1 MAAANILSPPMKRD
15 TRHLFFLLALWLLS
29 CTALSAES
37 VYRWYTDADE
47 LREAVRATGGRPV
60 LIFFGKSNCEDCN
73 VVWTLKNYLQPESQD
88 FLSYMEKN
96 QILGLKI
103 KDTNVLMAGWSH
115 LKTLNWTSTED
126 SIFGGE
132 KKTQRSPF
140 LAFVQLDPESSSTG
154 KLAPS
159 KEIINSFGTAAPLKE
174 KITCSNVLAWLAK
187 LQKTTA
193 FLKVYSPDQV
203 PDPGEDGDDSGE
215 TGGDTGG
222 DDPTV
227 DEMPYH
233 WYTDVDKLRD
243 AVKVYDRPVLI
254 FFGKSNCSICN
265 TVWNNSGYLEPT
277 SEEFLSY
284 MEENQVFGLKIRD
297 STLYNPVWKHLKSLN
312 WNNTNDTIFGGGTK
326 EQNSPFLSFV
336 RFNPENDSTGDL
348 DPETDI
354 IKCFDTASTAKEKY
368 TRSNVLAWLTK
379 LMSTE
384 EFQEAFATAEPE
396 GEVLEF
402 WETAEDL
409 GVTSA
414 GSYDT
419 SQGVARVETGFNA
432 ETPELK
438 FTFAAKAGRR
448 YVFSVTGSS
457 ATGAPSLAELV
468 SSSENLSATIYP
480 LGTPETPVLPET
492 GSGFAVLDEGVF
504 FVPEKTGNYVLCLK
518 LDQAPSGDLPFALR
532 YHYSPYTGKAGSADT
547 PFWTWNEANVGK
559 WTMDYDGVVKTTEK
573 RPFLLYVGGV
583 AWCPHCVVTD
593 RLVFDNAA
601 FQSAVKGYPLVML
614 DNRRRGEATGPSLLY
629 SPEYQSYLQSEL
641 KQTRGISSDLE
652 ETIAAKLSRNHE
664 IQESL
669 CLPGASTI
677 PYPTLLF
684 CETDGKGGVRV
695 VDRVIPLTIPEGAD
709 LSEFSQELVES
720 MASLLDDKSEEKD
733 NESSTTEAVL
743 SLGSDGFNE
752 NALIGGLDCVDWRI
766 LEASASANWKLQVA
780 STEAGTGY
788 ESDAVLTLSLYDE
801 DGTTLKQSVTGSWSD
816 APELLFNVV
825 EDQKLLLKISVDNAQ
840 ETTVPYV
847 LKGET
852 SLPPYEI
859 AFQQAEWPVTGNT
872 TGTCDITLTWKK
884 LVTDTTETGK
894 VRLVLPE
901 GVTCN
906 GSTEIPFGG
915 TASGSLNVTLSGLQ
929 RRQAE
934 SAASVDS
941 TLSLEAVENCRVA
954 KPGEATVKYYTLP
967 ILGKVASGET
977 LNLTMSENADG
988 KTTLAILSGYGN
1000 NTLSVETTNAPEWL
1014 TVRVVNDQLV
1024 FEGTPTSSGDVEFT
1038 VTLKTGDRT
1047 GGSYPVKLQV
1057 KPLSDLNPAAANTTH
1072 FTGRVYPTDENGDK
1086 RTSDVIENGDKRTS
1100 DVIKITRDTEK
1111 RQLVVTVQGEHDKS
1125 FTLSDWS
1132 LDSQTN
1138 SVTAKDQAVSPI
1150 IDLAMTP
1157 AGEGTGEL
1165 TLGGK
1170 YSILFSPD
1178 VTATTAEDYL
1188 GRFHVAMSFGGSKD
1202 FQGFGFLQFTVKEA
1216 GSVAL
1221 TGEMPNGATL
1231 GETALQ
1237 LCKATDATDAALDF
1251 YLTFNDESVL
1261 SGELTINRQSDTK
1274 ESGTR
1279 ISGCDGVKW
1288 HQKDSSVFFASQ
1300 SCGVT
1305 FDPSK
1310 GILDQLVG
1318 SDKYQTLDLY
1328 VFGKSDDL
1336 SDIALPNNVVGAL
1349 LPLGVTLEE
1358 KTTDSG
1364 VVFQASEREGYA
1376 LVPGLGLTVE
1386 ITSDGIL
1393 QGGFNLFQEDGTT
1406 REAAFRGIFTPV
1418 PASCCGSDPDAIA
1431 YGRIVLD
1438 DKSWPVMIIP
1448 NQPADLDDLRTLE
1461 LQSVAGSKLGWSD
1474 KKDSELGVLVDA
1486 TAEKKLLGYST
1497 ASDYACELPA
1507 SGSKLYAATAK
1518 DGYIPEGDASK
1529 SATVL
1534 ELTAS
1539 LSSGSSS
1546 ESGVSAE
1553 GQWFLLAMPA
1563 GFQSEDAFPTS
1574 VRYVL
1579 GDDGKDFHSLTA
1591 TEDSSPDEVF
1601 FLYLKPGEKITLKG
1615 LQFTD
1620 ESAATDDETTADSR
1634 GFLLVPEDD
1643 ESVKNGEIWHW
1654 EGAEDAFRP
1663 GAPESISGVTGFR
1676 QGVWCKA
1683 ATTTAIPVDKS
1694 TDTSD
1699 SDK

>member
-15 TRHLFFLLALWLLS
+15 TRHLFLLLALWLLS
-29 CTALSAES
+29 CTALSADS
-37 VYRWYTDADE
+37 VYRWYTDVDE
-47 LREAVRATGGRPV
+47 LREAVRATEGRPV
-60 LIFFGKSNCEDCN
+60 LIFFGKSSCTNCEG
-73 VVWTLKNYLQPESQD
+73 VWNYDGYLEPESTD
-88 FLSYMEKN
+88 FLSYLEKN
-96 QILGLKI
+96 KILGFKI
-103 KDTNVLMAGWSH
+103 KDTTIFNKGKTYFGS
-115 LKTLNWTSTED
+115 LKGFETED
-126 SIFGGE
+126 TIFGGG
-132 KKTQRSPF
+132 KKVYGAPY
-140 LAFVQLDPESSSTG
+140 LAFVRIDPDKNTGSFKPSTEIVNVFDTTS
-154 KLAPS
+154 PS
-159 KEIINSFGTAAPLKE
+159 ALK
-174 KITCSNVLAWLAK
+174 KITRANILAWLTK

-193 FLKVYSPDQV
+193 FLEVYSPDQV
-203 PDPGEDGDDSGE
+203 PDTGDNGDDSGE
-215 TGGDTGG
+215 TGGETGEETGG
-222 DDPTV
+222 DDSTV
-227 DEMPYH
+227 DSMPYH
-233 WYTDVDKLRD
+233 WYTDITELRE
-243 AVKVYDRPVLI
+243 AIKVSDRPVLI
-254 FFGKSNCSICN
+254 YFGKSSCTNCEG
-265 TVWNNSGYLEPT
+265 VWNYDGYLEPE
-277 SEEFLSY
+277 SEAFLSY
-284 MEENQVFGLKIRD
+284 MESNQVYGLKIKDTTIFNKGKTYFGSLKGFETED
-297 STLYNPVWKHLKSLN
+297 S
-312 WNNTNDTIFGGGTK
+312 IFGGGK
-326 EQNSPFLSFV
+326 KVYGAPYLAFV
-336 RFNPENDSTGDL
+336 RL
-348 DPETDI
+348 DPEKNTSTSFKPSTEI
-354 IKCFDTASTAKEKY
+354 ITVFDTTSPSALNKI

-384 EFQEAFATAEPE
+384 EFQKVFATAEPE

-402 WETAEDL
+402 WETAKDL
-409 GVTSA
+409 GVGSA

-432 ETPELK
+432 ETSELK
-438 FTFAAKAGRR
+438 FTFVAKAGRR

-468 SSSENLSATIYP
+468 SSSENFSATIYP
-480 LGTPETPVLPET
+480 LGSPEAPVLTEPGT
-492 GSGFAVLDEGVF
+492 NGFGVLDEGVF
-504 FVPEKTGNYVLCLK
+504 FVPEKAGNYVLCLK

-547 PFWTWNEANVGK
+547 PFWTWEEANVGK
-559 WTMDYDGVVKTTEK
+559 WTMDYDGVVDTKKT

-583 AWCPHCVVTD
+583 AWCPHCVALD
-593 RLVFDNAA
+593 RLIFDNAA

-641 KQTRGISSDLE
+641 KQTRGVASDLQ

-684 CETDGKGGVRV
+684 CETNGEGGVRV
-695 VDRVIPLTIPEGAD
+695 VDRVIPLTIPESAD
-709 LSEFSQELVES
+709 LAEFSQELVES
-720 MASLLDDKSEEKD
+720 MASLLDDKTEEKD
-733 NESSTTEAVL
+733 NESSTTEATL
-743 SLGSDGFNE
+743 SLGSTGFDE
-752 NALIGGLDCVDWRI
+752 NALIGGLDSVDWRI
-766 LEASASANWKLQVA
+766 LEASASANWELQVVP
-780 STEAGTGY
+780 TEDGTGY
-788 ESDAVLTLSLYDE
+788 EGDAVLTLSLYDE
-801 DGTTLKQSVTGSWSD
+801 NGTTLKQSVTGSWSD

-825 EDQKLLLKISVDNAQ
+825 EDQKLLLKISVDSAQ

-859 AFQQAEWPVTGNT
+859 AFQQAEWPVTGKT
-872 TGTCDITLTWKK
+872 TGACDITLTWKK

-901 GVTCN
+901 GITSS
-906 GSTEIPFGG
+906 GTELSFGG
-915 TASGSLNVTLSGLQ
+915 AASGSLDVTLEGLQ
-929 RRQAE
+929 REQAE
-934 SAASVDS
+934 STASVDS

-954 KPGEATVKYYTLP
+954 KPGEAIVKYYTLP
-967 ILGKVASGET
+967 ILGEVASGET
-977 LNLTMSENADG
+977 LDLTMSENAEG

-1000 NTLSVETTNAPEWL
+1000 DTLSVETKDAPEWL
-1014 TVRVVNDQLV
+1014 TVSVKNGQLV

-1038 VTLKTGDRT
+1038 ITLKTGDKT

-1072 FTGRVYPTDENGDK
+1072 FTGRVYTTDEKG
-1086 RTSDVIENGDKRTS
+1086 TDKRTS

-1111 RQLVVTVQGEHDKS
+1111 RQLEVTILGEHDKS

-1138 SVTAKDQAVSPI
+1138 SVTAKCQAESPTLE
-1150 IDLAMTP
+1150 LAMTP
-1157 AGEGTGEL
+1157 AGEGTGEF
-1165 TLGGK
+1165 TLGSTR

-1178 VTATTAEDYL
+1178 VTVTTAKDYL
-1188 GRFHVAMSFGGSKD
+1188 GRFHVAMSFGDSKD
-1202 FQGFGFLQFTVKEA
+1202 FRGFGFLQFTVIEN

-1237 LCKATDATDAALDF
+1237 LCKATNATDAALDF

-1279 ISGCDGVKW
+1279 ISRCDGVKW

-1300 SCGVT
+1300 ACGVT
-1305 FDPSK
+1305 FDPTK
-1310 GILDQLVG
+1310 GILDQLEG
-1318 SDKYQTLDLY
+1318 SDKYQTLNLY
-1328 VFGKSDDL
+1328 AFGKSEDL
-1336 SDIALPNNVVGAL
+1336 SEIALPTGVIGAL

-1358 KTTDSG
+1358 KSTDSG
-1364 VVFQASEREGYA
+1364 VVFQASARKGYA
-1376 LVPGLGLTVE
+1376 LVPGLGLSVE

-1406 REAAFRGIFTPV
+1406 RKATFRGIFTPV

-1438 DKSWPVMIIP
+1438 NKSWPVMIIP
-1448 NQPADLDDLRTLE
+1448 NQPADLNDLWTLE
-1461 LQSVAGSKLGWSD
+1461 LQPVAGGKLGWSD
-1474 KKDSELGVLVDA
+1474 KKDGELGVLVDD
-1486 TAEKKLLGYST
+1486 TEETKLLGYSK

-1507 SGSKLYAATAK
+1507 SGSKLYAGTAK

-1546 ESGVSAE
+1546 ESGTSAE
-1553 GQWFLLAMPA
+1553 GRWFLLAMPA
-1563 GFQSEDAFPTS
+1563 GFQSSEEFPAS
-1574 VRYVL
+1574 AVRYVL
-1579 GDDGKDFHSLTA
+1579 SDDGKDFHSLTA
-1591 TEDSSPDEVF
+1591 AEDSSSDEVF

-1615 LQFTD
+1615 LQFTE
-1620 ESAATDDETTADSR
+1620 ESAATDETAADSR

-1643 ESVKNGEIWHW
+1643 ESVKSGEVWHW
-1654 EGAEDAFRP
+1654 EGSEGAFRP
-1663 GAPESISGVTGFR
+1663 GAPENISGVTGFR